1 MIRQNMGVHREKCSR
16 SRRPWSALRESESCR
31 STKSEQQSQRS
42 AKSSVQFEMRLTK
55 RDPLASDPQKSTKE
69 GKNERKVGGSLSL
82 NLPLQK
88 RDPLGSHP
96 EDNITKN
103 QTPTSNCYFKRLSP
117 NPPFISIGAQQ
128 TGLCPQKNCAVITA
142 HAIHIFVSVPHNKQG
157 RLSMRKKCFHRWP
170 RLVPES
176 TCFDSVSV
184 PFIEKCLNQGSQQP
198 LKVTRSEQMQCS
210 RHPPPLKR
218 LHSRHGHGDMCSKPV
233 TDECA
238 SPLPA
243 TQNSMN
249 DETLSY

>member
-1 MIRQNMGVHREKCSR
+1 M
-16 SRRPWSALRESESCR
+16 
-31 STKSEQQSQRS
+31 
-42 AKSSVQFEMRLTK
+42 TK

-128 TGLCPQKNCAVITA
+128 TGLCPQKTALSSRPTPDTSLSQFHTTNRAVCPCEKNFFIA
-142 HAIHIFVSVPHNKQG
+142 GLALFQNP
-157 RLSMRKKCFHRWP
+157 LA
-170 RLVPES
+170 S
-176 TCFDSVSV
+176 TQS
-184 PFIEKCLNQGSQQP
+184 PYHFIEKCLNQGSQQP

-210 RHPPPLKR
+210 RHAP
-218 LHSRHGHGDMCSKPV
+218 RH
-233 TDECA
+233 
-238 SPLPA
+238 
-243 TQNSMN
+243 
-249 DETLSY
+249 